1 MTIDLSLNNA
11 AIYAGCEVEE
21 VNGRM
26 NLITPVAQA
35 TSIIGRNARRIIDA
49 VDVKERDEVI
59 LTGPMA
65 VWAYLIVFHVVVH
78 SFKAVYYS
86 NGRETVLIAKH
97 G

>member
-1 MTIDLSLNNA
+1 MTIDLSLNNTEL
-11 AIYAGCEVEE
+11 YAGCEVEE

-26 NLITPVAQA
+26 NLTTPVAEA
-35 TSIIGRNARRIIDA
+35 TSMVGSNARKIVDA
-49 VDVKERDEVI
+49 VPADERDEVI

-78 SFKAVYYS
+78 SFAAVYYS

>member
-11 AIYAGCEVEE
+11 VLYDGCEVEE
-21 VNGRM
+21 VAGRM
-26 NLITPVAQA
+26 NLTTPAEKA
-35 TSIIGRNARRIIDA
+35 SSIVGRNARSI
-49 VDVKERDEVI
+49 VDSAEEREEVI

-78 SFKAVYYS
+78 SFRCVYYD
-86 NGRETVLIAKH
+86 NGRERVLIAKH